1 MIHFLRLLLLISWL
15 TTTACSHVQFAPKS
29 RQGLMLLALPPTAQI
44 WVDHRYWGTGIE
56 MERIPRLLS
65 VGRHELVI
73 VAPGHY
79 PTYPPSRPDRTN
91 RRPAAPRWSGP
102 SRSDRWNDPTASAPP
117 PAPPR
122 FSRSP

>member
-79 PTYPPSRPDRTN
+79 PYYSSFTLRPHELLR
-91 RRPAAPRWSGP
+91 RRPALVRHVQE
-102 SRSDRWNDPTASAPP
+102 
-117 PAPPR
+117 
-122 FSRSP
+122 